1 MSQRR
6 SPKYLLRHSYIC
18 IWCAVALL
26 AIFANGSHAWA
37 DATDDKPKKPAQEER
52 VYLIHADHLRYDQMK
67 YPGAQRLSGKVKFSH
82 AGMTLSCDSAVLYEI
97 TNSFEATGHVVMTQG
112 DTLSLTGDSLYYTGS
127 TQIAE
132 VRRNVRLR
140 HRNQILLTDTL
151 NYERMTGKGYYING
165 GELIDGDNHLTS
177 EEGEYYTTTRKAT
190 FQNDVRLKNPKFT
203 LTTNTLHYDTRTK
216 WAHVVGP
223 SNIENDNNRIYTEDA
238 YYNSQTEKVR
248 LYSSS
253 TLYDRKRNCTM
264 TGDSIFYNKQE
275 GIMEAFQNIVYDDRA
290 NKNRMYAPWPKISR
304 SPTTPSS
311 SMPIPFVCSPTIF
324 VRTPSIASCTP
335 IPTCGPTARTFRWCA
350 TRWWPIPG

>member
-1 MSQRR
+1 MATRKVGILLPPYIPPMLMSQRR

-132 VRRNVRLR
+132 IGR
-140 HRNQILLTDTL
+140 
-151 NYERMTGKGYYING
+151 
-165 GELIDGDNHLTS
+165 
-177 EEGEYYTTTRKAT
+177 
-190 FQNDVRLKNPKFT
+190 
-203 LTTNTLHYDTRTK
+203 
-216 WAHVVGP
+216 AHV
-223 SNIENDNNRIYTEDA
+223 
-238 YYNSQTEKVR
+238 
-248 LYSSS
+248 
-253 TLYDRKRNCTM
+253 
-264 TGDSIFYNKQE
+264 
-275 GIMEAFQNIVYDDRA
+275 
-290 NKNRMYAPWPKISR
+290 
-304 SPTTPSS
+304 
-311 SMPIPFVCSPTIF
+311 
-324 VRTPSIASCTP
+324 
-335 IPTCGPTARTFRWCA
+335 
-350 TRWWPIPG
+350 